1 MSGPLERLQAALAD
15 RYEVQGEI
23 GRGGMAT
30 VYLAMDPRHNR
41 KVAVKVLNPELAAN
55 LGAKRFL
62 KEIEIAAQ
70 LTHPRVVPL
79 YDSGEADGLLYYVM
93 PYVEGETVR
102 DRLRRERQLPVE
114 DAIEITAQVA
124 ARARLRARAGD
135 RAPGHQA
142 GERLPAV
149 GRGAGGGLRPWQG
162 AFRGGRPATDADG
175 HRSRNPPVHEP
186 GAGSRRSTCRPAK

>member
-1 MSGPLERLQAALAD
+1 MSGPLERLKAALAG

-30 VYLAMDPRHNR
+30 VYLATDPRHNR

-62 KEIEIAAQ
+62 KEIEIAAR

-102 DRLRRERQLPVE
+102 ERLKRERQLPVE
-114 DAIEITAQVA
+114 EAIEITAQVA
-124 ARARLRARAGD
+124 SALDFAHGQGIVHRDIKPENVYLQSGEALVADFGLGKALSEAGGQRLTQTGI
-135 RAPGHQA
+135 
-142 GERLPAV
+142 AV
-149 GRGAGGGLRPWQG
+149 GTPC
-162 AFRGGRPATDADG
+162 T
-175 HRSRNPPVHEP
+175 
-186 GAGSRRSTCRPAK
+186 